1 MDSGEGSVHW
11 YFFFSRV
18 FDDLANDAADI
29 QGEDRHA
36 LAVAQGPEGV
46 LVIEECFEHGRS
58 PKKLSG
64 LIAAIFVLEERGCVV
79 RNLRKVQPISDS
91 LEVDHVFWSNMTSY
105 SRSFDRH
112 RPRPDLQAFEEQTF
126 ERAIQQPLGRADA
139 MDRYPAK
146 LIGVYREISS

>member
-1 MDSGEGSVHW
+1 MHW
-11 YFFFSRV
+11 YFFFAKV

-46 LVIEECFEHGRS
+46 LVIEEYFEHGRS

-64 LIAAIFVLEERGCVV
+64 LIAAIFVLEERGCVM
-79 RNLRKVQPISDS
+79 RNLRKVQPTSDS

-112 RPRPDLQAFEEQTF
+112 RPRPDLQAFGEQTF
-126 ERAIQQPLGRADA
+126 ERAIQQPLEAGGCNGPLPCKANWR
-139 MDRYPAK
+139 
-146 LIGVYREISS
+146 LQGNI